1 MKLTSLTAVFIARD
15 FCASI
20 ETVRALADA
29 LAERVV
35 DVNIIIVANGAG
47 SVTARTLN
55 ALASAIPDVTVL
67 YLATEQHDD
76 VARLLGIEQAIG
88 DYILFCTP
96 TLAEIADLDKL
107 LAPAVEGNDL
117 VVGRR
122 RGGRAAA
129 RGPFNRLCFFI
140 FRHIFYLATAK
151 HYAENPP
158 TFRLLT
164 RTAALHI
171 AASSDSEV
179 QIRSSEIGPGFPVK
193 IVDLPDAPAFYV
205 PGIGLRPGISRAIRL
220 LVTTS
225 SFPLRLISYIGMVGG
240 LSSLLYAIFA
250 VAMWL
255 TKPDIA
261 PGWTSLSL
269 QLSGMCFLMSL
280 MFFLIAEYLMQ
291 IFASLPLRSRRHLI
305 SREVT
310 SQVFRRQNR
319 LNVVDEKGDFQIG
332 MPDEYARRPSPLTI
346 DTK

>member
-1 MKLTSLTAVFIARD
+1 MKLTSLTAVFVIRD
-15 FCASI
+15 FCPAV

-29 LAERVV
+29 LVERVV
-35 DVNIIIVANGAG
+35 DVNIIIIANGAG
-47 SVTARTLN
+47 NVTARTLN
-55 ALASAIPDVTVL
+55 ALTGVIPDVTVL
-67 YLATEQHDD
+67 YLAIEQHDD

-96 TLAEIADLDKL
+96 SLAEIVDLEKL
-107 LAPAVEGNDL
+107 FGPACEGNDL
-117 VVGRR
+117 VIGRR

-129 RGPFNRLCFFI
+129 RGPFNRFCFFI
-140 FRHIFYLATAK
+140 FRCIFYLATAQ

-179 QIRSSEIGPGFPVK
+179 KIRSSEIGPGFPVK
-193 IVDLPDAPAFYV
+193 IVDLPDAPVSYGR
-205 PGIGLRPGISRAIRL
+205 GIGFRPGISRAIRL

-225 SFPLRLISYIGMVGG
+225 SFPLRLTSYIGIVGG

-250 VAMWL
+250 VGVWL

-310 SQVFRRQNR
+310 SQECRRQNR
-319 LNVVDEKGDFQIG
+319 LNVVDGKGDFQIG
-332 MPDEYARRPSPLTI
+332 MPDEYARRPASME
-346 DTK
+346 TK